1 MFGHKKEIT
10 QKFIEKANDEQEN
23 PEEKDEPKKEKI
35 ENRLDSKDS
44 DNFIFYGE
52 NSKFSKQLEIYATLK
67 DSQEKI
73 QKDKLV
79 LTVIDSSASIEY
91 LSMKICEN
99 FSQFP
104 EYQNLEGLRAINLTK
119 INDEKNL
126 PPEEKVE
133 NVLRNGDIIYL
144 DLISNEIWI
153 KVIFNMTSVIN
164 KNSKLIVS
172 MDVKIKNEITFRQLR
187 YKLMKSGIICF
198 LDKCNKSDNL
208 FHYVISELNISTSVH
223 GNIDDKKLRSIDEM
237 TIKQLFNF
245 KSSMKLEIK
254 FFPLEVILFQK
265 LKILSIP
272 KALNK
277 KSILWEKFKQ
287 LRFRE
292 LLNNKK
298 YQKEK
303 KYIFDFF
310 KILFKTKDSL
320 PKCYIYSLEEDLN
333 ANTTENNIEK
343 VSENIINNSETG
355 GLEESENIKMNQSNN
370 IFNKSLFNW
379 SEMGKSSLENI
390 NISSIGDDLE
400 KIALIILPPK
410 QEEKNEIVPNPNPKK
425 SKKRRS
431 KNRKSTD
438 RNYKLNFSD
447 LEFGIISE
455 ENDEDASDDKT
466 LKEGNKR
473 KISDY
478 NYTDKNTF
486 KSEKKLSFEFLD
498 KENDMDDN
506 NIYINLK
513 PKNSN
518 KKGKKHST
526 IKRNLCDDFEKF
538 FEKEKFLD
546 FLTGL
551 YLIFIEKG
559 VLEKSTIP
567 EFRKLKIDEK
577 KINSLNKRRKKK
589 KLVDYSAIY
598 ESIFSVKRL
607 NIELGVFSIFIL
619 IFLMIFSYL
628 LSNTYY

>member
-1 MFGHKKEIT
+1 MFGRKKEIT
-10 QKFIEKANDEQEN
+10 QKFIEKANDEREN

-254 FFPLEVILFQK
+254 FFPLEFILFQK

-310 KILFKTKDSL
+310 KNLFKTKDSL

-379 SEMGKSSLENI
+379 SEMGKSSFENI

-498 KENDMDDN
+498 KDNDMDDN

-518 KKGKKHST
+518 KKGKKHSA

>member
-10 QKFIEKANDEQEN
+10 QKFIEKANDEREN

-237 TIKQLFNF
+237 MIKQLFNF

-254 FFPLEVILFQK
+254 FFPLEFILFQK

-310 KILFKTKDSL
+310 KNLFKTKDSL

-498 KENDMDDN
+498 KDNDMDDN

-518 KKGKKHST
+518 KKGKKHSA

-589 KLVDYSAIY
+589 KLVDYSVIY

>member
-10 QKFIEKANDEQEN
+10 QKFIEKANDEREN

-119 INDEKNL
+119 INDEKIL

-198 LDKCNKSDNL
+198 LDKCNKSENL
-208 FHYVISELNISTSVH
+208 FHYVVSELNISSSVH
-223 GNIDDKKLRSIDEM
+223 GNIDDKKLRSIDEL

-254 FFPLEVILFQK
+254 FFPLEFILFQK

-272 KALNK
+272 KSLNK
-277 KSILWEKFKQ
+277 KRMLWDKFKQ

-292 LLNNKK
+292 LLNNRK

-310 KILFKTKDSL
+310 KNLFKAKNSL
-320 PKCYIYSLEEDLN
+320 PKCYIYSLDEDLN

-355 GLEESENIKMNQSNN
+355 GFEDSENLKMSQSNN
-370 IFNKSLFNW
+370 QLLFNW
-379 SEMGKSSLENI
+379 SEIGKSSLENI
-390 NISSIGDDLE
+390 NLSGIGIGDEFE

-410 QEEKNEIVPNPNPKK
+410 QEEKNEINVIQNPKK
-425 SKKRRS
+425 SKKKKS

-438 RNYKLNFSD
+438 RNYKLSFSD

-455 ENDEDASDDKT
+455 ENDEDYSDEKSEKSDK
-466 LKEGNKR
+466 KR
-473 KISDY
+473 KISD
-478 NYTDKNTF
+478 NNFTDKNTF
-486 KSEKKLSFEFLD
+486 KSNKKLTLEFLD
-498 KENDMDDN
+498 KENEIDDD

-513 PKNSN
+513 PKNSG
-518 KKGKKHST
+518 KKAKKHST
-526 IKRNLCDDFEKF
+526 LKRNLCDDFEKF

-551 YLIFIEKG
+551 YLIYIEKG

-589 KLVDYSAIY
+589 KLVDYSTLY
-598 ESIFSVKRL
+598 KSVFSVKGL
-607 NIELGVFSIFIL
+607 NIELGVFSIFVL
-619 IFLMIFSYL
+619 IFFMVFSYL
-628 LSNTYY
+628 LSDTYY

>member
-1 MFGHKKEIT
+1 MKK
-10 QKFIEKANDEQEN
+10 
-23 PEEKDEPKKEKI
+23 KKK
-35 ENRLDSKDS
+35 
-44 DNFIFYGE
+44 
-52 NSKFSKQLEIYATLK
+52 
-67 DSQEKI
+67 
-73 QKDKLV
+73 
-79 LTVIDSSASIEY
+79 
-91 LSMKICEN
+91 
-99 FSQFP
+99 
-104 EYQNLEGLRAINLTK
+104 
-119 INDEKNL
+119 KN
-126 PPEEKVE
+126 K
-133 NVLRNGDIIYL
+133 
-144 DLISNEIWI
+144 
-153 KVIFNMTSVIN
+153 
-164 KNSKLIVS
+164 
-172 MDVKIKNEITFRQLR
+172 
-187 YKLMKSGIICF
+187 
-198 LDKCNKSDNL
+198 
-208 FHYVISELNISTSVH
+208 
-223 GNIDDKKLRSIDEM
+223 
-237 TIKQLFNF
+237 
-245 KSSMKLEIK
+245 
-254 FFPLEVILFQK
+254 
-265 LKILSIP
+265 
-272 KALNK
+272 
-277 KSILWEKFKQ
+277 
-287 LRFRE
+287 
-292 LLNNKK
+292 
-298 YQKEK
+298 
-303 KYIFDFF
+303 
-310 KILFKTKDSL
+310 
-320 PKCYIYSLEEDLN
+320 
-333 ANTTENNIEK
+333 
-343 VSENIINNSETG
+343 
-355 GLEESENIKMNQSNN
+355 
-370 IFNKSLFNW
+370 
-379 SEMGKSSLENI
+379 
-390 NISSIGDDLE
+390 
-400 KIALIILPPK
+400 
-410 QEEKNEIVPNPNPKK
+410 
-425 SKKRRS
+425 KKRRS

-498 KENDMDDN
+498 KDNDMDDN

>member
-10 QKFIEKANDEQEN
+10 QKFIEKANDEREN

-223 GNIDDKKLRSIDEM
+223 GNIDDKKLRSIDEL

-254 FFPLEVILFQK
+254 FFPLEFILFQK

-466 LKEGNKR
+466 LNEGNKR

-498 KENDMDDN
+498 KDNDMDDN

-518 KKGKKHST
+518 KKGKKHSS

-567 EFRKLKIDEK
+567 EFRKLKIDVK

-607 NIELGVFSIFIL
+607 NIELGVFSTFIL

>member
-10 QKFIEKANDEQEN
+10 QKFIEKANDEREN

-237 TIKQLFNF
+237 MIKQLFNF

-254 FFPLEVILFQK
+254 FFPLEFILFQK

-277 KSILWEKFKQ
+277 KSMLWEKFKQ

-298 YQKEK
+298 YEKEK

-310 KILFKTKDSL
+310 KNLFKTKDSL

-498 KENDMDDN
+498 KDNDMDDN

-518 KKGKKHST
+518 KKGKKHSA

>member
-1 MFGHKKEIT
+1 MFGRKKEIT
-10 QKFIEKANDEQEN
+10 QKFIEKANDEREN

-172 MDVKIKNEITFRQLR
+172 MDVKIKNETTFKQLR

-237 TIKQLFNF
+237 TIKQLFNY

-254 FFPLEVILFQK
+254 FFPLEFILFQK
-265 LKILSIP
+265 LKIFSIP

-277 KSILWEKFKQ
+277 KSILWVKFKQ

-310 KILFKTKDSL
+310 KNLFKTKDSL

-498 KENDMDDN
+498 KDNDMEDN

-518 KKGKKHST
+518 KKGKKHSA

>member
-254 FFPLEVILFQK
+254 FFPLEFILFQK

-310 KILFKTKDSL
+310 KNLFKTKDSL

-425 SKKRRS
+425 SKQRRS

-498 KENDMDDN
+498 KDNDMDDN

-518 KKGKKHST
+518 KKGKKHSA

-567 EFRKLKIDEK
+567 EFRKLKIDVK

-589 KLVDYSAIY
+589 KLVDYSVIY

>member
-1 MFGHKKEIT
+1 
-10 QKFIEKANDEQEN
+10 
-23 PEEKDEPKKEKI
+23 
-35 ENRLDSKDS
+35 
-44 DNFIFYGE
+44 
-52 NSKFSKQLEIYATLK
+52 
-67 DSQEKI
+67 
-73 QKDKLV
+73 
-79 LTVIDSSASIEY
+79 
-91 LSMKICEN
+91 
-99 FSQFP
+99 
-104 EYQNLEGLRAINLTK
+104 
-119 INDEKNL
+119 
-126 PPEEKVE
+126 
-133 NVLRNGDIIYL
+133 
-144 DLISNEIWI
+144 
-153 KVIFNMTSVIN
+153 MTSVIN

-237 TIKQLFNF
+237 MIKQLFNF

-254 FFPLEVILFQK
+254 FFPLEFILFQK

-277 KSILWEKFKQ
+277 KSMLWEKFKQ

-310 KILFKTKDSL
+310 KNLFKTKDSL

-498 KENDMDDN
+498 KDNDMDDN

-518 KKGKKHST
+518 KKGKKHSA

>member
-10 QKFIEKANDEQEN
+10 QKFIEKANDEREN

-223 GNIDDKKLRSIDEM
+223 GNIDDKKLRSIDEIM
-237 TIKQLFNF
+237 IKQLFNF

-254 FFPLEVILFQK
+254 FFPLEFILFQK

-277 KSILWEKFKQ
+277 KSMLWEKFKQ

-310 KILFKTKDSL
+310 KNLFKTKDSL

-410 QEEKNEIVPNPNPKK
+410 QEEKNEIVPNPNRKK
-425 SKKRRS
+425 SKQRRS

-498 KENDMDDN
+498 KDNDMDDN

-518 KKGKKHST
+518 KKGKKHSA

-589 KLVDYSAIY
+589 KLIDYSYIY
-598 ESIFSVKRL
+598 KNDFSVSRL
-607 NIELGVFSIFIL
+607 NIELLIFSIFIIAVL
-619 IFLMIFSYL
+619 SFLSHL
-628 LSNTYY
+628 LADTYY

>member
-10 QKFIEKANDEQEN
+10 QKFIEKANDEREN

-119 INDEKNL
+119 INDEKIL

-254 FFPLEVILFQK
+254 FFPLEFILFQK

-310 KILFKTKDSL
+310 KNLFKTKDSL

-425 SKKRRS
+425 SKQRRS

-498 KENDMDDN
+498 KDNDMDDN

-518 KKGKKHST
+518 KKGKKHSA

-567 EFRKLKIDEK
+567 EFRKLKIDVK

>member
-10 QKFIEKANDEQEN
+10 QKFIEKANDEREN

-237 TIKQLFNF
+237 MIKQLFNF
-245 KSSMKLEIK
+245 KSSMKFEIK
-254 FFPLEVILFQK
+254 FFPLEFILFQK

-277 KSILWEKFKQ
+277 KSMLWEKFKQ

-310 KILFKTKDSL
+310 KNLFKTKDSL

-425 SKKRRS
+425 SKKSRS

-498 KENDMDDN
+498 KDNDMDDN

-518 KKGKKHST
+518 KKGKKHSA

>member
-1 MFGHKKEIT
+1 MFGRKKEIT
-10 QKFIEKANDEQEN
+10 QKFIEKTNDVQEN
-23 PEEKDEPKKEKI
+23 SEEKDEPKKEKI
-35 ENRLDSKDS
+35 ENPLESKDS

-119 INDEKNL
+119 INDEKIL

-198 LDKCNKSDNL
+198 LDKCNKSENL
-208 FHYVISELNISTSVH
+208 FHYVVSELNISSSVH
-223 GNIDDKKLRSIDEM
+223 GNIDDKKLRSIDEL

-254 FFPLEVILFQK
+254 FFPLEFILFQK

-272 KALNK
+272 KSLNK
-277 KSILWEKFKQ
+277 RRMLWDKFKQ

-292 LLNNKK
+292 LLNNRK

-310 KILFKTKDSL
+310 KNLFKTKNSL
-320 PKCYIYSLEEDLN
+320 PKCYIYSLDEDLN

-355 GLEESENIKMNQSNN
+355 GFEDSENLKMSQSNN
-370 IFNKSLFNW
+370 QLLFNW
-379 SEMGKSSLENI
+379 SEIGKSSLENI
-390 NISSIGDDLE
+390 NLSGIGIGDEFE

-410 QEEKNEIVPNPNPKK
+410 QEEKNEINVIQNPKK
-425 SKKRRS
+425 SKKKKS

-438 RNYKLNFSD
+438 RNYKLSFSD

-455 ENDEDASDDKT
+455 ENDEDYSDEKSEKSDK
-466 LKEGNKR
+466 KR
-473 KISDY
+473 KISD
-478 NYTDKNTF
+478 NNFTDKNTF
-486 KSEKKLSFEFLD
+486 KSNKKLTLEILD
-498 KENDMDDN
+498 KENEIDDD

-513 PKNSN
+513 PKNSG
-518 KKGKKHST
+518 KKAKKHSAL
-526 IKRNLCDDFEKF
+526 KRNLCDDFEKF

-551 YLIFIEKG
+551 YLIYIEKG

-589 KLVDYSAIY
+589 KLVDYSTLY
-598 ESIFSVKRL
+598 KSVFSVKGL
-607 NIELGVFSIFIL
+607 NIELGVFSIFVL
-619 IFLMIFSYL
+619 IFFMVFSYL
-628 LSNTYY
+628 LSDTYY

>member
-1 MFGHKKEIT
+1 MFGRKKEIT
-10 QKFIEKANDEQEN
+10 QKFIEKTNDVQEN
-23 PEEKDEPKKEKI
+23 SEEKDEPKKEKI
-35 ENRLDSKDS
+35 ENPLESKDS

-119 INDEKNL
+119 INDEKIL

-208 FHYVISELNISTSVH
+208 FHYVVSELNISSSVH
-223 GNIDDKKLRSIDEM
+223 GNIDEKKLRSIDEL

-254 FFPLEVILFQK
+254 FFPLEFILFQK

-272 KALNK
+272 KSLNK
-277 KSILWEKFKQ
+277 KRILWDKFKQ

-292 LLNNKK
+292 LLNNRK

-310 KILFKTKDSL
+310 KNLFKTKNSL
-320 PKCYIYSLEEDLN
+320 PKCYIYSLDEDLN

-355 GLEESENIKMNQSNN
+355 GFEDSENLKMSQSNN
-370 IFNKSLFNW
+370 QLLFNW
-379 SEMGKSSLENI
+379 SEIGKSSLENI
-390 NISSIGDDLE
+390 NLSGIGIGDEFE

-410 QEEKNEIVPNPNPKK
+410 QEEKNEINTIQNPKK
-425 SKKRRS
+425 SKKKKS

-438 RNYKLNFSD
+438 RNYKLSFSD

-455 ENDEDASDDKT
+455 ENDEDYSDEKTEKEDK
-466 LKEGNKR
+466 KR
-473 KISDY
+473 KISD
-478 NYTDKNTF
+478 NNFTDKNTF
-486 KSEKKLSFEFLD
+486 KSNKKLTLEFLD
-498 KENDMDDN
+498 KENEIDDD

-513 PKNSN
+513 PKNSG
-518 KKGKKHST
+518 KKAKKHSAL
-526 IKRNLCDDFEKF
+526 KRNLCDDFEKF

-551 YLIFIEKG
+551 YLIYIEKG

-589 KLVDYSAIY
+589 KLVDYSTLY
-598 ESIFSVKRL
+598 KSVFSVKGL
-607 NIELGVFSIFIL
+607 NIELGVFSIFVL
-619 IFLMIFSYL
+619 IFFMVFSYL
-628 LSNTYY
+628 LSDTYY

>member
-10 QKFIEKANDEQEN
+10 QKFIEKANDEREN

-254 FFPLEVILFQK
+254 FFPLEFILFQK

-310 KILFKTKDSL
+310 KNLFKTKDSL

-425 SKKRRS
+425 SKKSRS

-498 KENDMDDN
+498 KDNDMDDN

-518 KKGKKHST
+518 KKGKKHSA

>member
-10 QKFIEKANDEQEN
+10 QKFIEKANDEREN

-237 TIKQLFNF
+237 MIKQLFNF

-254 FFPLEVILFQK
+254 FFPLEFILFQK

-310 KILFKTKDSL
+310 KNLFKTKDSL

-498 KENDMDDN
+498 KDNDMDDN

-518 KKGKKHST
+518 KKGKKHSA

>member
-10 QKFIEKANDEQEN
+10 QKFIEKANDEREN

-237 TIKQLFNF
+237 MIKQLFNF

-254 FFPLEVILFQK
+254 FFPLEFILFQK

-277 KSILWEKFKQ
+277 KSMLWEKFKQ

-310 KILFKTKDSL
+310 KNLFKTKDSL

-447 LEFGIISE
+447 LGFGIISE

-498 KENDMDDN
+498 KDNDMDDN

-518 KKGKKHST
+518 KKGKKHSA

-589 KLVDYSAIY
+589 KLVDYSVIY
-598 ESIFSVKRL
+598 ESIFSIKRL

>member
-10 QKFIEKANDEQEN
+10 QKFIEKANDEREN

-237 TIKQLFNF
+237 TIKQLFNY

-254 FFPLEVILFQK
+254 FFPLEFILFQK

-277 KSILWEKFKQ
+277 KSILWVKFKQ

-310 KILFKTKDSL
+310 KNLFKTKDSL

-498 KENDMDDN
+498 KDNDMDDN

-518 KKGKKHST
+518 KKGKKHSA

>member
-10 QKFIEKANDEQEN
+10 QKFIEKANDEREN

-223 GNIDDKKLRSIDEM
+223 GNIDDKKLRSIDEL

-254 FFPLEVILFQK
+254 FFPLEFILFQK

-277 KSILWEKFKQ
+277 KSMLWEKFKQ

-310 KILFKTKDSL
+310 KNLFKTKDSL

-498 KENDMDDN
+498 KDNDMDDN

-518 KKGKKHST
+518 KKGKKHSA

>member
-10 QKFIEKANDEQEN
+10 QKFIEKANDEREN

-237 TIKQLFNF
+237 MIKQLFNF

-254 FFPLEVILFQK
+254 FFPLEFILFQK

-277 KSILWEKFKQ
+277 KSMLWEKFKQ

-310 KILFKTKDSL
+310 KNLFKTKDSL

-425 SKKRRS
+425 SKKSRS

-498 KENDMDDN
+498 KDNDMDDN

-518 KKGKKHST
+518 KKGKKHSA

>member
-10 QKFIEKANDEQEN
+10 QKFIEKANDEREN

-237 TIKQLFNF
+237 MIKQLFNF

-254 FFPLEVILFQK
+254 FFPLEFILFQK

-277 KSILWEKFKQ
+277 KSMLWEKFKQ

-310 KILFKTKDSL
+310 KNLFKTKDSL

-333 ANTTENNIEK
+333 ANTTENNLEK

-498 KENDMDDN
+498 KDNDMDDN

-518 KKGKKHST
+518 KKGKKHSA

>member
-10 QKFIEKANDEQEN
+10 QKFIEKANDEREN

-223 GNIDDKKLRSIDEM
+223 GNIDDKKLRCIDEM

-254 FFPLEVILFQK
+254 FFPLEFILFQK

-310 KILFKTKDSL
+310 KNLFKTKDSL

-498 KENDMDDN
+498 KDNDMDDN

-518 KKGKKHST
+518 KKGKKHSA

>member
-23 PEEKDEPKKEKI
+23 QEEKDEPKKEKI

-254 FFPLEVILFQK
+254 FFPLEFILFQK

-498 KENDMDDN
+498 KDNDMDDN

-518 KKGKKHST
+518 KKGKKHSA

-567 EFRKLKIDEK
+567 EFRKLKIDVK

>member
-1 MFGHKKEIT
+1 
-10 QKFIEKANDEQEN
+10 
-23 PEEKDEPKKEKI
+23 
-35 ENRLDSKDS
+35 
-44 DNFIFYGE
+44 
-52 NSKFSKQLEIYATLK
+52 
-67 DSQEKI
+67 
-73 QKDKLV
+73 
-79 LTVIDSSASIEY
+79 
-91 LSMKICEN
+91 MKICEN

-254 FFPLEVILFQK
+254 FFPLEFILFQK

-310 KILFKTKDSL
+310 KNLFKTKDSL

-379 SEMGKSSLENI
+379 SEMGKSSFENI

-498 KENDMDDN
+498 KDNDMDDN

-518 KKGKKHST
+518 KKGKKHSA

>member
-10 QKFIEKANDEQEN
+10 QKFIEKANDEREN

-119 INDEKNL
+119 INDEKIL

-208 FHYVISELNISTSVH
+208 FHYVVSELNISSSVH
-223 GNIDDKKLRSIDEM
+223 GNIDDKKLRSIDEL

-254 FFPLEVILFQK
+254 FFPLEFILFQK

-272 KALNK
+272 KSLNK
-277 KSILWEKFKQ
+277 KRMLWDKFKQ

-292 LLNNKK
+292 LLNNRK

-310 KILFKTKDSL
+310 KNLFKTKNSL
-320 PKCYIYSLEEDLN
+320 SKCYIYSLDEDLN

-355 GLEESENIKMNQSNN
+355 GFEDSENLKMSQSNN
-370 IFNKSLFNW
+370 QLLFNW
-379 SEMGKSSLENI
+379 SEIGKSSLENI
-390 NISSIGDDLE
+390 NLSGIGIGDEFE

-410 QEEKNEIVPNPNPKK
+410 QEEKNEINTIQNPKK
-425 SKKRRS
+425 SKKKKS

-438 RNYKLNFSD
+438 RNYKLSFSD

-455 ENDEDASDDKT
+455 ENDEDYSDEKSEKSDK
-466 LKEGNKR
+466 KR
-473 KISDY
+473 KISD
-478 NYTDKNTF
+478 NNFTDKNTF
-486 KSEKKLSFEFLD
+486 KSNKKLTLEFLD
-498 KENDMDDN
+498 KENEIDDD

-513 PKNSN
+513 PKNSG
-518 KKGKKHST
+518 KKAKKHSAL
-526 IKRNLCDDFEKF
+526 KRNLCDDFEKF

-551 YLIFIEKG
+551 YLIYIEKG

-589 KLVDYSAIY
+589 KLVDYSTLY
-598 ESIFSVKRL
+598 KSVFSVKGL
-607 NIELGVFSIFIL
+607 NIELGVFSIFVL
-619 IFLMIFSYL
+619 IFFMVFSYL
-628 LSNTYY
+628 LSDTYY

>member
-254 FFPLEVILFQK
+254 FFPLEFILFQK

-277 KSILWEKFKQ
+277 KSMLWEKFKQ

-310 KILFKTKDSL
+310 NNLFKTKDSL

>member
-10 QKFIEKANDEQEN
+10 QKFIEKANDEREN

-254 FFPLEVILFQK
+254 FFPLEFILFQK
-265 LKILSIP
+265 LKILSVP

-277 KSILWEKFKQ
+277 KSMLWEKFKQ

-310 KILFKTKDSL
+310 KNLFKTKDSL

-333 ANTTENNIEK
+333 ANTTENNLEK

-498 KENDMDDN
+498 KDNDMDDN

-518 KKGKKHST
+518 KKGKKHSA

-567 EFRKLKIDEK
+567 EFRKLKIDKK

-589 KLVDYSAIY
+589 KLVDYSVIY

>member
-10 QKFIEKANDEQEN
+10 QKFIEKANDEREN

-237 TIKQLFNF
+237 MIKQLFNF

-254 FFPLEVILFQK
+254 FFPLEFILFQK

-277 KSILWEKFKQ
+277 KSMLWEKFKQ

-310 KILFKTKDSL
+310 KNLFKTKDSL

-498 KENDMDDN
+498 KDNDMDDN

-518 KKGKKHST
+518 KKGKKHSA